1 MSSANVLPSA
11 PPAEIQEQLYP
22 HLPADDFRLTEIS
35 RIEKEIAAEVE
46 HYRLVLKKYKKAR
59 KAVHYS
65 AVGLGAVAA
74 ALSSG
79 AIAASL
85 SGVGIVVGAPAAG
98 VAASTGVAATS
109 LTVLNK
115 KLDRK
120 VDKHSRLH
128 SLAIAKHDTIN
139 SCVSQALNDNRVS
152 DSEFQLISREMQKYR
167 DLKEALRANFAE
179 KPVNSRPPDLE
190 KIKDQIRQEFRKKL
204 AEAAPAL
211 N

>member
-1 MSSANVLPSA
+1 M
-11 PPAEIQEQLYP
+11 
-22 HLPADDFRLTEIS
+22 
-35 RIEKEIAAEVE
+35 
-46 HYRLVLKKYKKAR
+46 LKKYKKAR

-65 AVGLGAVAA
+65 AVGLGAVAAAA

-98 VAASTGVAATS
+98 VAASTGVASTS

-139 SCVSQALNDNRVS
+139 SYVSQVLNDNRVS
-152 DSEFQLISREMQKYR
+152 DSEFQLISTEMQKYR
-167 DLKEALRANFAE
+167 HLKETLRSNFA
-179 KPVNSRPPDLE
+179 KKQTNSRLPDLE

-204 AEAAPAL
+204 AESTPSGKNTHVRSHVML
-211 N
+211 FLPWLRLISKETDQP